1 MALNNSIADLDPD
14 VALTYTEAKADW
26 KEDYPAGPWPEL
38 NETARSKAVQDAYY
52 ARSRQPV
59 AKVKELY
66 KKAGLYDI
74 DEIEAKAWATNAKF
88 GQSAHNAE
96 ADEYSG
102 AGDVRFRVL
111 QLVRAA
117 TATQPAVY
125 QASKVITWDQ
135 KYYIAFAAYMLRA
148 AGRLRA
154 AGKISDKIVWGGDW
168 NQNGKTTDE
177 HRPDFPHYERK
188 SWRLGRR
195 KKSAVA
201 PIT

>member
-1 MALNNSIADLDPD
+1 MPLNNSIADLDPD
-14 VALTYTEAKADW
+14 VALCYTEAKAAW
-26 KEDYPAGPWPEL
+26 KLDFPQGPWPEL
-38 NETARSKAVQDAYY
+38 NETARSQAVQDAYFS
-52 ARSRQPV
+52 RTRQPV

-74 DEIEAKAWATNAKF
+74 DAKEAATWATNAKF
-88 GQSAHNAE
+88 GQSAHNA
-96 ADEYSG
+96 APDEYSG
-102 AGDVRFRVL
+102 AGDVRFRLYVNGK
-111 QLVRAA
+111 
-117 TATQPAVY
+117 PAG
-125 QASKVITWDQ
+125 ITWEN

-148 AGRLRA
+148 AVRLKA
-154 AGKISDKIVWGGDW
+154 AGRITDKIVWGGDW
-168 NQNGKTTDE
+168 DGDGLTSDE